1 MTTLHRF
8 DPLEAPQGA
17 FFGRME
23 QRARERGTRAVR
35 NLDHA
40 EALFCGPPAPP
51 VRASSWPGPL
61 RRNAAYDS
69 DTFGT

>member
-1 MTTLHRF
+1 MTTLHRNY
-8 DPLEAPQGA
+8 PLEAPKGA
-17 FFGRME
+17 FHGRLT
-23 QRARERGTRAVR
+23 QLAFERGTRHVR
-35 NLDHA
+35 DKDHA

-51 VRASSWPGPL
+51 GPRPSWPGPL